1 MLPLSAFLHCG
12 CVLETP
18 LEGIFFA
25 PIDTTVP
32 PRDAAKPRKPQ
43 PAKDLFREQ
52 RREDLVATHAG
63 MATDAM
69 NRLINEEWAR
79 LNEAAKAPFKA
90 QAQADV
96 ERYKAAIQRYEPSL
110 EYLTALTAYEKAKAL
125 EEATSAEG
133 SRAVERRCYQCG
145 GDHRGDHRGG

>member
-1 MLPLSAFLHCG
+1 MLPLGAFLHCG

-79 LNEAAKAPFKA
+79 LNEAAKAPF
-90 QAQADV
+90 QAPVRRHCA
-96 ERYKAAIQRYEPSL
+96 
-110 EYLTALTAYEKAKAL
+110 AL
-125 EEATSAEG
+125 ECVAAQ
-133 SRAVERRCYQCG
+133 RAPKPNPALAP
-145 GDHRGDHRGG
+145 D

>member
-1 MLPLSAFLHCG
+1 MLPLGAFLHCG

-52 RREDLVATHAG
+52 RRADLAATHAG
-63 MATDAM
+63 MAIDAM

-133 SRAVERRCYQCG
+133 SRG
-145 GDHRGDHRGG
+145 GRAGTGRETDSRGCQTDRD